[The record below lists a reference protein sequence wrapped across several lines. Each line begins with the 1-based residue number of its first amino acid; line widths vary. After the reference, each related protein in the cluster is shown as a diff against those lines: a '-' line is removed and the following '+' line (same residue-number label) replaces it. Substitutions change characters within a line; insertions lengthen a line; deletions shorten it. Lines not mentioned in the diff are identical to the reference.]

1 MSPRVPFSTR
11 PGRHERHLL
20 RKLDNPLFPR
30 PILDYEDASL
40 LDAQRQDHEEL
51 LEFITGLRKLIESV
65 INLKPNEES
74 QRILDLKGEFDKAY
88 EKACTLADDQAGN
101 KSAISEMIKVIMQVI
116 RRSAGD
122 DPMALQEFADEE
134 LARSNHFRL
143 CEHVLVADLL
153 DPDSL
158 ILEDELVAVLLG
170 APEEEFS
177 SALELF
183 DEDQRAVLAQQA
195 QAAISRFDT
204 PDTDWLQRIAQ
215 MGAVG

>member
-11 PGRHERHLL
+11 PGRHERHFM
-20 RKLDNPLFPR
+20 RKLDNPMFPR
-30 PILDYEDASL
+30 PILDYEDDAL

-51 LEFITGLRKLIESV
+51 LEFITALRKLIESV

-101 KSAISEMIKVIMQVI
+101 KSAISEMINVIMQVI

-122 DPMALQEFADEE
+122 DLMALKEFADEE

-143 CEHVLVADLL
+143 CEHALVADLL

-170 APEEEFS
+170 APEDEFT

-183 DEDQRAVLAQQA
+183 DDEQRAELVKQA
-195 QAAISRFDT
+195 GTAISRFDS
-204 PDTDWLQRIAQ
+204 PDSDWLQRIEQ
-215 MGAVG
+215 MGV